1 MNTGKSIHK
10 LAAAFDADRTEYSK
24 ALLLFGYL
32 FCVASASTIGRTAAD
47 TLFLSKFSGSALS
60 WMYLPQALTMIASGL
75 LFQRFAPK
83 VRLERLI
90 ETLIPA
96 IALLACLSR
105 IGVGLDLIWVFP
117 VIYIGFDVFN
127 FLMIVCFWQFAPAV
141 MDERKAKRMIGLV
154 GSGGIAGGII
164 SGFGLKAFVPL
175 LGTANLIYV
184 YAGLQLAALVVV
196 TLIRRRYPSTPE
208 AAAAAGPGSAV
219 KAKAPAASR
228 PGRERKGGLFKHVPY
243 LKYVAV
249 LAAALVFSLTLIDY
263 QFKSILRESL
273 QNEALAGFMG
283 TFYGFSGIV
292 ALLVQLFAS
301 GWLISRF
308 GMMTTL
314 LIFPIALFAGSLGI
328 VALPVLATA
337 VLVKGSDKVVGDTI
351 YSSVSQLLMFP
362 IPPEW
367 RTRAKSFLDG
377 VVRNGAKGL
386 AALCLLAASH
396 LLAPA
401 QLSYIVLALL
411 TTGVVAALKVKKAYL
426 RTLLATLQT
435 GKHDLQKA
443 NLDFMDPAS
452 LRLLTDALSSPNKR
466 QALYALRILRHLG
479 SFDITPHLPALLY
492 HPAPEVSIE
501 ALLDL
506 EQAAAAEQAP
516 TLRQLL
522 RSSPATP
529 VRAQALIALAACARE
544 DDLAFIAA
552 YLDEPEPELQAAA
565 IAGLVKYYGIDGMF
579 RAVAKLK
586 QLIDSDLDTH
596 RIAVAG
602 LFGQIGVR
610 SFYQPLVGLLRD
622 RSPQVRIR
630 ALESAAA
637 LRVPALIPPVLDGL
651 RELATRRHAVD
662 ALAAYDEARI
672 VPLLAEA
679 MQDGEL
685 APHVPAV
692 FERIG
697 TQAAFAALLAAYEPA
712 ALDQRDKIVDALGR
726 MHQHAIGAAP
736 PAIERLIAAEIRLY
750 HELAAQAAP
759 LAGLAY
765 CAELTTIV
773 GQLRFAASR
782 RVFRWLALLYDGPT
796 MQAVFANWSEGDARR
811 QANAAEV
818 IDQTVQGPLRAQ
830 LAGLMAA
837 PRRLPAGPLAGAAG
851 NAAQQAAALA
861 GLAGQADD
869 WLREVAAYAAGAGAG
884 GATTLASAAGGCVT
898 PGGADGGEAATGA
911 QAAGV
916 RDGAAL
922 APQAVAGG
930 SGTAERIE
938 RVRLLQN
945 VPAFQGLT
953 SKELAGIAGCLQQ
966 LVCPSGQIV
975 IYEGD
980 PGDCL
985 YIVSSGQAGVWRD
998 GRQLGGL
1005 QRGDCF
1011 GEMALFG
1018 QGMRTATVRAET
1030 DMELWRLDSAIFYDI
1045 LYNHTS
1051 IALEIMRLLSRRL
1064 RMQLESGGHR
1074 QTDGAA
1080 AAEQGGVDGQRE
1092 AIAATNAI
1100 GEAPGERS
1108 NTDAAGGMQAAI
1120 SGVRANAADAQD
1132 APDSHTAQTTDDN
1145 AQAAP
1150 DSHAT
1155 QTTGVN
1161 AQAAPES
1168 RTTQTTDVNAQPA
1181 PESRTTQA
1189 TDVNAQAAPDSHAT
1203 QTTGVN
1209 AQSAPESHATQTT
1222 DNNTQAA
1229 LGPRMPQTTTDANKT
1244 QTADPAEPA
1253 RRLSEAASSE
1263 HELILRRI
1271 LTLQRIELFAHLT
1284 EEDFI
1289 WLAHAVEEVEYAPG
1303 DAICRTGDY
1312 GDTMYAI
1319 ISGEVRVHLG
1329 SVDLARL
1336 QEGEYFGEMAVI
1348 DSGPRSADCSAAT
1361 DVVLLEVHR
1370 DMLLTA
1376 CFQNANVL
1384 KSILRVLAERLK
1396 GL

>member
-1 MNTGKSIHK
+1 MNTGKSIQRF
-10 LAAAFDADRTEYSK
+10 AAAFDADRAEYSK
-24 ALLLFGYL
+24 AVLLFGYL

-60 WMYLPQALTMIASGL
+60 WMYLPQAVTMIVSGL
-75 LFQRFAPK
+75 LFQRFAPRI
-83 VRLERLI
+83 RLERLI
-90 ETLIPA
+90 QTLIPA

-154 GSGGIAGGII
+154 GSGGIAGSII

-184 YAGLQLAALVVV
+184 YAGLQLAALAVV
-196 TLIRRRYPSTPE
+196 TLIRRRYPPAPE
-208 AAAAAGPGSAV
+208 AGAGLTTRDKASAAVSGTV
-219 KAKAPAASR
+219 R
-228 PGRERKGGLFKHVPY
+228 PGRERQGGLFKHVPY

-301 GWLISRF
+301 GWLISRL

-314 LIFPIALFAGSLGI
+314 LIFPVALFAGSLGI

-377 VVRNGAKGL
+377 VVRNGAKGV
-386 AALCLLAASH
+386 AALCLLAVSH
-396 LLAPA
+396 VLAPA

-411 TTGVVAALKVKKAYL
+411 AAGVFAALKVKKAYL

-435 GKHDLQKA
+435 GKHDWQKA
-443 NLDFMDPAS
+443 QLDFMDPAS

-466 QALYALRILRHLG
+466 QALYALRLLRQLG
-479 SFDITPHLPALLY
+479 SFDIAPHLPALLA
-492 HPAPEVSIE
+492 HPAPEVSME
-501 ALLDL
+501 ALLHL
-506 EQAAAAEQAP
+506 EQLAASEMAP
-516 TLRQLL
+516 TLRRLL
-522 RSSPATP
+522 HSPAATP

-552 YLDEPEPELQAAA
+552 YLDEPEPELQTAA

-579 RAVAKLK
+579 RAVARLK
-586 QLIDSDLDTH
+586 ELIDSDLDAH

-610 SFYQPLVGLLRD
+610 SFYQPLAGLLRD
-622 RSPQVRIR
+622 RSPQVRVR

-637 LRVPALIPPVLDGL
+637 LRVPALIPAVLDGL
-651 RELATRRHAVD
+651 RDAATRRQAVD
-662 ALAAYDEARI
+662 ALAAHEEAL
-672 VPLLAEA
+672 VLPLLAEA
-679 MQDGEL
+679 MQDDGL
-685 APHVPAV
+685 APHLPAV

-697 TQAAFAALLAAYEPA
+697 TQAAFDALLAGYAPA
-712 ALDQRDKIVDALGR
+712 TLDQRDRIIDALCR
-726 MHQHAIGAAP
+726 MRKNALAVQP
-736 PAIERLIAAEIRLY
+736 LTVERLIADEIRLY

-759 LAGLAY
+759 LAGLPS
-765 CAELTTIV
+765 CVELTTIV

-782 RVFRWLALLYDGPT
+782 RVFRGLALIYDAPT
-796 MQAVFANWSEGDARR
+796 MQAVFVNWSEGDARR

-837 PRRLPAGPLAGAAG
+837 PRRLPAGPSGGAAG
-851 NAAQQAAALA
+851 DAAQRAAALA
-861 GLAGQADD
+861 GLAGQADG
-869 WLREVAAYAAGAGAG
+869 WLREVAAYVAGSGGHGDGDAAAAAASATTASAAMAGAKVAGAARVGAEAAGAERAAS
-884 GATTLASAAGGCVT
+884 ATTAGTEANNAVKASTGAADART
-898 PGGADGGEAATGA
+898 PEATGNKAA
-911 QAAGV
+911 QHPTP
-916 RDGAAL
+916 
-922 APQAVAGG
+922 APFSA
-930 SGTAERIE
+930 TAERIE
-938 RVRLLQN
+938 RVSLLQN

-953 SKELAGIAGCLQQ
+953 SKELAGIATRLHP
-966 LVCPSGQIV
+966 LRIPAGQTIV
-975 IYEGD
+975 SEGD

-985 YIVSSGQAGVWRD
+985 YIISSGQAGVWRSE
-998 GRQLGGL
+998 RLLGEL

-1018 QGMRTATVRAET
+1018 QGLRTATVRAET
-1030 DMELWRLDSAIFYDI
+1030 ESELWRLDSAIFYDI
-1045 LYNHTS
+1045 LYSHTS
-1051 IALEIMRLLSRRL
+1051 IAFEIMRLLSRRL
-1064 RMQLESGGHR
+1064 RMQLENGGAR
-1074 QTDGAA
+1074 QAGGAA
-1080 AAEQGGVDGQRE
+1080 AATAPAGAAALPQAGKEARAANDFPAAYQANQANRTNPADGATPAAE
-1092 AIAATNAI
+1092 AAPAT
-1100 GEAPGERS
+1100 E
-1108 NTDAAGGMQAAI
+1108 
-1120 SGVRANAADAQD
+1120 ANAN
-1132 APDSHTAQTTDDN
+1132 TAT
-1145 AQAAP
+1145 A
-1150 DSHAT
+1150 
-1155 QTTGVN
+1155 
-1161 AQAAPES
+1161 
-1168 RTTQTTDVNAQPA
+1168 
-1181 PESRTTQA
+1181 
-1189 TDVNAQAAPDSHAT
+1189 
-1203 QTTGVN
+1203 
-1209 AQSAPESHATQTT
+1209 
-1222 DNNTQAA
+1222 NT
-1229 LGPRMPQTTTDANKT
+1229 
-1244 QTADPAEPA
+1244 A
-1253 RRLSEAASSE
+1253 RRLSETASSE

-1271 LTLQRIELFAHLT
+1271 LTLQRIELFVHLT

-1289 WLAHAVEEVEYAPG
+1289 WLAHAMEEVEYPAG
-1303 DAICRTGDY
+1303 AAVCRMGDY

-1319 ISGEVRVHLG
+1319 ISGEIRVHAG
-1329 SVDLARL
+1329 STEFARL
-1336 QEGEYFGEMAVI
+1336 REGEYFGEMAVI
-1348 DSGPRSADCSAAT
+1348 DSGPRSADCSATT

-1384 KSILRVLAERLK
+1384 KSMLRVLAERLQR
-1396 GL
+1396 L